1 MNPKPVESQ
10 PTYLFRLAEK
20 RQPGELGA
28 KAFHL
33 RQLVEKGF
41 AIPATWVVSCAAYQ
55 RYLAGDLE
63 FIPHLRA
70 ELAQRLDPAQAYAVR
85 SSASIE
91 DSLERSFAGQ
101 FKTLLN
107 LRGVD
112 EIYRAVWSIWATAQ
126 SLGVQTYVEKLPAGG
141 GELCVAVII
150 QEMVTPRFSGV
161 AFSRNPITGLD
172 EIVVEAVP
180 GSGAMLVQEGVTPLR
195 WTCRFGEWSEQPAQ
209 CDLPEAVVRQVVEQT
224 AAIARKFRADVDL
237 EWAWDGERV
246 IWLQMRQITS
256 LKDLVI
262 YSNRISKEMLPG
274 QVKPLTWS
282 VNVPATNR
290 QWVRLLTEIIGA
302 NDIDPLR
309 MARQFHYRTYFNMG
323 VFEEIFDRLGMPR
336 QSLERMMGILPP
348 DAPRA
353 RFKMRPGMLR
363 LLPRLIGFLA
373 GKWRYAGRAEAILR
387 TQEERQRA
395 FPGEPGAELTPAEL
409 LAQIDRL
416 REAQTEITY
425 NNIVIPLSMMAY
437 NAQLNR
443 QLQRAGVDAASFDLT
458 AGMEELHAYDPN
470 HHLAELNR
478 QFRQLPG
485 ELQAKLGDMRYA
497 DFQALP
503 GIGEFQS
510 AVSRFIDR
518 FGHLSDSGN
527 DFTSRTWRESPEL
540 VLKMIALYQPPAEK
554 GKKVRLEDM
563 QLGGLRGWLLRL
575 FHRRAR
581 RFRYYREWVSSLYT
595 RHQAML
601 RNHYLALGARL
612 SAAGKLPDAGDIF
625 YLEDAE
631 LRQLVKGEADPA
643 SLAQVIQRRREE
655 MEASASIELPT
666 IIYGDDPPP
675 VMPKTGNQLRGTPTA
690 RGYYTGPVRVVRG
703 IADFP
708 KVKPGDVLVIPYSDV
723 GWTPLFAKAGAV
735 IAESGG
741 MLSHSSII
749 AREYHIPAVVSVPGA
764 LELTDDM
771 LVSIDGYKG
780 EIVVHAEQ
788 PVEQER
794 S

>member
-1 MNPKPVESQ
+1 MNPRAIESQ
-10 PTYLFRLAEK
+10 PTYLFPLAER

-41 AIPATWVVSCAAYQ
+41 AIPATWVVSCAAYR
-55 RYLAGDLE
+55 RYLQNDLE

-70 ELAQRLDPAQAYAVR
+70 ELAQRLDPGREYAVR
-85 SSASIE
+85 SSANIE

-172 EIVVEAVP
+172 EIVVEAVA
-180 GSGAMLVQEGVTPLR
+180 GSGALLVQEGVTPLR
-195 WTCRFGEWSEQPAQ
+195 WTYRFGEWSERPVH
-209 CDLPEAVVRQVVEQT
+209 CDLPEAAVRQVVEHT

-246 IWLQMRQITS
+246 VWLQMRQITS

-274 QVKPLTWS
+274 LVKPLTWS

-373 GKWRYAGRAEAILR
+373 GKWRYANRAESILR
-387 TQEERQRA
+387 MLADRQRA
-395 FPGEPGAELTPAEL
+395 LPGEPHAEITPAEL

-443 QLQRAGVDAASFDLT
+443 QLQRAGVDGASFDLT
-458 AGMEELHAYDPN
+458 AGLEELHAYDPN
-470 HHLAELNR
+470 HHLAELHR
-478 QFRQLPG
+478 QFCQLPG
-485 ELQAKLGDMRYA
+485 ELQAKLGEMSYA
-497 DFQALP
+497 GFQALP
-503 GIGEFQS
+503 DIGEFQG
-510 AVSRFIDR
+510 AVSRFINQ

-527 DFTSRTWRESPEL
+527 DFTSRTWSESPEL
-540 VLKMIALYQPPAEK
+540 ILKMIALYQPPVEK
-554 GKKVRLEDM
+554 GKKVRLEEVKV
-563 QLGGLRGWLLRL
+563 GGLRGWLLRL

-595 RHQAML
+595 RHQALL
-601 RNHYLALGARL
+601 RVYFLALGEKL
-612 SAAGKLPDAGDIF
+612 TAAGMLPTPGDIF
-625 YLEDAE
+625 YLEDGE
-631 LRQLVKGEADPA
+631 LRQLIGGEADPT
-643 SLAQVIQRRREE
+643 SLAEVIRQRQQE
-655 MEASASIELPT
+655 MEASAGIELPT

-675 VMPKTGNQLRGTPTA
+675 LMPKVGDRLRGTPTA

-749 AREYHIPAVVSVPGA
+749 AREYHIPAVVSVSGA
-764 LELTDDM
+764 LELADDT
-771 LVSIDGYKG
+771 LISIDGYKG

-788 PVEQER
+788 PEKR
-794 S
+794 AMS